1 MSKQKTGLIHREV
14 EDFKVL
20 MRNVPSSVVALFT
33 VSVILMN
40 LLANREIEI
49 PISWLTLDCGFFVS
63 WLSFLSMDML
73 TKRFGAKASIKIS
86 IFALGCN
93 LLVCAILFLVMKVP
107 GNWGE
112 YYTYENSI
120 VNQALDDTFAG
131 TWYVLFGSSVAF
143 LVSAIVNSLLNE
155 FIGKMMKTN
164 NFKAFAVRSYVSTM
178 IGQFID
184 NMIFALIVS
193 HVFFGWTMLQCVV
206 CSITGCAA
214 ELLCEIVFSPLGY
227 KANKA
232 WERDNVGSQY
242 FRWRDKQ

>member
-1 MSKQKTGLIHREV
+1 MPKKKTGLIRHEV

-49 PISWLTLDCGFFVS
+49 PISWLALDCGFFVS

-93 LLVCAILFLVMKVP
+93 LLVCAILFFVMKVP
-107 GNWGE
+107 GIWGE
-112 YYTYENSI
+112 YYTYEDKV
-120 VNQALDDTFAG
+120 VNQALDATFAG

-164 NFKAFAVRSYVSTM
+164 NFRAFAIRSYLSTM

-206 CSITGCAA
+206 CSITGCLA
-214 ELLCEIVFSPLGY
+214 ELLCEVIFSPLGY

-242 FRWRDKQ
+242 FSWRDRQ